1 MSGVSKLGNNR
12 YLATSKNVNRVLNQL
27 NGILANGNIT
37 VQTVTTGATTAVTVD
52 LAAGNFVNL
61 TLNTTTSGA
70 TAITFTN
77 YMPGTYFLKITTG
90 NTNNTVTF
98 SPNLQVASGTRYVP
112 STGSANIDLITLICD
127 GTSLYIISLQ
137 KALTNMS
144 QA

>member
-27 NGILANGNIT
+27 NGILANGNMT
-37 VQTVTTGATTAVTVD
+37 VQTVTTGANTAVTVD

-61 TLNTTTSGA
+61 TLNTATSGA

-77 YMPGTYFLKITTG
+77 YMPGTYFLKITTS

-98 SPNLQVASGTRYVP
+98 NPLIKTAGSVGYTPSAASGKNDFI
-112 STGSANIDLITLICD
+112 AFICD
-127 GTSLYIISLQ
+127 GTNLYIISTQ
-137 KALTNMS
+137 KDIS
-144 QA
+144 

>member
-27 NGILANGNIT
+27 NGILANGNMT
-37 VQTVTTGATTAVTVD
+37 VQTVTTGANTAVTVD

-61 TLNTTTSGA
+61 TLNTATSGA

-98 SPNLQVASGTRYVP
+98 NP
-112 STGSANIDLITLICD
+112 SIKTTGSGGFTPSIGSGKNDFIVFICD
-127 GTSLYIISLQ
+127 GTNLYLISTQ
-137 KALTNMS
+137 KDIS
-144 QA
+144 